1 MSAPFDRTIDAI
13 RVDLSRE
20 IRRYI
25 SGLAGS
31 VVQGTRDGTHPFA
44 HRLAA
49 PITVTK
55 DQDDAFLV
63 LARCD
68 VIATAAQITQ
78 TTAFSEELTLD
89 EAEAWFDTLQ
99 VGCQAL
105 AGSLRVT
112 IPQDLDRLDP
122 DDRERLRLAQDLL
135 SFLVDALD
143 EPLCDEED

>member
-1 MSAPFDRTIDAI
+1 MSIPFDRTVDSI
-13 RVDLSRE
+13 RVDLNRE

-25 SGLAGS
+25 SGLAAS
-31 VVQGTRDGTHPFA
+31 VPQVTSVGTHPFA

-49 PITVTK
+49 PITVSI
-55 DQDDAFLV
+55 DQDDAFLF
-63 LARCD
+63 LARSD
-68 VIATAAQITQ
+68 VIATAAQIAES
-78 TTAFSEELTLD
+78 TAFAEELTLD

-122 DDRERLRLAQDLL
+122 DDRVRLRLAQDLL
-135 SFLVDALD
+135 SLLVEILD
-143 EPLCDEED
+143 EPVCEDEL